1 MSETF
6 NAERLTRLCDFLRQS
21 PTPWHAAGN
30 MAARLEQAGF
40 QRLEEKANWQ
50 LTPGK
55 RYYVTRNDSAI
66 IAFQLPESELTGLR
80 MIGAHTDSPG
90 LHLKPNATQ
99 CSAGW
104 LQLGVQVYGGVLL
117 APWFDRDLGLA
128 GRVHV
133 RHADGH
139 LESILLN
146 VDRPIATVPS
156 LAIHLDRD
164 VNSGRPI
171 NPQTQMAPVLMQSD
185 TATLPEL
192 LAQWLKEQHGLN
204 GIEVVDF
211 ELGFYDVQPPSLVGV
226 KQELVA
232 SARLDNLLSCFIGL
246 EALLACD
253 GSQGALLVAND
264 HEEVGSAS
272 ACGAQGPFLA
282 DVLKRINAQVGGKV
296 GIQGD
301 GRKGEKR
308 DKKRDEK
315 GSEETLIQLIQSS
328 LMISCDNAHALH
340 PNFRDKHDE
349 CHGPAINGGPVIKV
363 NASQRYATN
372 SVTGAL
378 FRDVCREADVPVQS
392 FVTRADMGCGSTIGP
407 ITATELGV
415 PTIDVGVPQWA
426 MHSIRETAG
435 SKDVEYLTRALV
447 SFLNRA
453 SLS

>member
-6 NAERLTRLCDFLRQS
+6 NADRLTRLCDFLRQS

-30 MAARLEQAGF
+30 MASRLEQAGF

-66 IAFQLPESELTGLR
+66 IAFQLPESRLTELR

-99 CSAGW
+99 RSAGW
-104 LQLGVQVYGGVLL
+104 LQLGVQVYGGVLM

-133 RHADGH
+133 RHADGR
-139 LESILLN
+139 LESVLLN
-146 VDRPIATVPS
+146 VDRAIATIPS

-171 NPQTQMAPVLMQSD
+171 NPQTQMAPVLMQSEA
-185 TATLPEL
+185 ATLAEL
-192 LAQWLKEQHGLN
+192 VAQWLEQQHGLSAV
-204 GIEVVDF
+204 EVVDF
-211 ELGFYDVQPPSLVGV
+211 ELGFYDVQPPSLVV
-226 KQELVA
+226 IKQELVA

-246 EALLACD
+246 EALLESD
-253 GSQGALLVAND
+253 GSQGAVLVAND

-282 DVLKRINAQVGGKV
+282 DVLKRINGQLGGK
-296 GIQGD
+296 GT
-301 GRKGEKR
+301 
-308 DKKRDEK
+308 EK
-315 GSEETLIQLIQSS
+315 GSDESLIQLIQSS

-349 CHGPAINGGPVIKV
+349 RHGPAINGGPVIKV

-415 PTIDVGVPQWA
+415 PTIDVGIPQWA

-435 SKDVEYLTRALV
+435 TKDVEYLTRALTQ
-447 SFLNRA
+447 FLNRTT
-453 SLS
+453 LS

>member
-6 NAERLTRLCDFLRQS
+6 NADRLTRLCDFLRQS

-40 QRLEEKANWQ
+40 QRLEERANWQ

-66 IAFQLPESELTGLR
+66 IAFQLPESELTALR

-139 LESILLN
+139 LESVLLN
-146 VDRPIATVPS
+146 VDRAIAMVPS

-164 VNSGRPI
+164 VNSGRPL
-171 NPQTQMAPVLMQSD
+171 NPQTQMAPVLMQSE
-185 TATLPEL
+185 TATLAEL
-192 LAQWLKEQHGLN
+192 LAQWLEEQHGLRAV
-204 GIEVVDF
+204 EVVDF

-246 EALLACD
+246 EALLDCD

-282 DVLKRINAQVGGKV
+282 DVLRRINAQVGGR
-296 GIQGD
+296 GSEI
-301 GRKGEKR
+301 
-308 DKKRDEK
+308 
-315 GSEETLIQLIQSS
+315 GSEESLIQLIQSS

-340 PNFRDKHDE
+340 PNFRDKYDE
-349 CHGPAINGGPVIKV
+349 RHGPAINGGPVIKV

-378 FRDVCREADVPVQS
+378 FRDVCREADVPVQA

-435 SKDVEYLTRALV
+435 TQDVEYLTRALV
-447 SFLNRA
+447 GFLNRA
-453 SLS
+453 KLN

>member
-1 MSETF
+1 MSDTF
-6 NAERLTRLCDFLRQS
+6 NADRLTRLCDFLRQS
-21 PTPWHAAGN
+21 PTSWHATGN
-30 MAARLEQAGF
+30 MATRLEQAGF

-66 IAFQLPESELTGLR
+66 IAFQLPESDLASLR

-90 LHLKPNATQ
+90 LHLKPNASQ
-99 CSAGW
+99 RSAGW

-133 RHADGH
+133 RHADGR
-139 LESILLN
+139 LESVLLN
-146 VDRPIATVPS
+146 VDRAIATIPS

-171 NPQTQMAPVLMQSD
+171 NPQTQMAPVLLQSE
-185 TATLPEL
+185 TATLAEL
-192 LAQWLKEQHGLN
+192 VAQWLEEQHGLRAVE
-204 GIEVVDF
+204 IVDF

-232 SARLDNLLSCFIGL
+232 SARLDNLLSCFMGL

-282 DVLKRINAQVGGKV
+282 DVLTRINSQLGGK
-296 GIQGD
+296 D
-301 GRKGEKR
+301 GEKGN
-308 DKKRDEK
+308 DE
-315 GSEETLIQLIQSS
+315 SLIQLIQSS

-349 CHGPAINGGPVIKV
+349 RHGPAINGGPVIKV

-435 SKDVEYLTRALV
+435 ARDIDYLTRALV
-447 SFLNRA
+447 GFLNRA
-453 SLS
+453 KLS

>member
-6 NAERLTRLCDFLRQS
+6 NADRLTRLCDFLRHS
-21 PTPWHAAGN
+21 PTPWHATSN
-30 MAARLEQAGF
+30 MASRLEQAGF
-40 QRLEEKANWQ
+40 QRLEEKANWH
-50 LTPGK
+50 LSPGK

-66 IAFQLPESELTGLR
+66 IAFQLPASPLTALR
-80 MIGAHTDSPG
+80 MLGAHTDSPG

-99 CSAGW
+99 RSAGW

-133 RHADGH
+133 RHADGR
-139 LESILLN
+139 LESVLLN
-146 VDRPIATVPS
+146 IDRAIATIPS

-164 VNSGRPI
+164 VNSGRPL
-171 NPQTQMAPVLMQSD
+171 NAQTQMAPVLMQSEA
-185 TATLPEL
+185 ATFVEL
-192 LAQWLKEQHGLN
+192 VAQWLEEQHGLRAV
-204 GIEVVDF
+204 EVVDF

-232 SARLDNLLSCFIGL
+232 SARLDNLLSCFMGL
-246 EALLACD
+246 EALLGSD

-272 ACGAQGPFLA
+272 ASGAQGPFLA
-282 DVLKRINAQVGGKV
+282 DVLTRINSQLGGK
-296 GIQGD
+296 D
-301 GRKGEKR
+301 GEKGN
-308 DKKRDEK
+308 DE
-315 GSEETLIQLIQSS
+315 SLIQLIQSS

-340 PNFRDKHDE
+340 PNFREKHDE
-349 CHGPAINGGPVIKV
+349 RHGPAINGGPVIKV

-426 MHSIRETAG
+426 MHSVRETAG
-435 SKDVEYLTRALV
+435 TKDVEYLTRALTL
-447 SFLNRA
+447 FLNRPT
-453 SLS
+453 LS